1 MRIVGV
7 RKGVLAVVG
16 ALALGAAGFALA
28 DTQTVSLSSDG
39 PDPATITVAWGD
51 TLEIQNDDSVGHG
64 LTSRYPELKVDA
76 IPAGQTYTTSLTNR
90 TITYGYRQ
98 TGAKRYPGVV
108 IVHFSGHVSL
118 AARPVA
124 VARGQAVRL
133 KGVSSR
139 HHTAVLLELRA
150 GTSTTWTRL
159 KVVSSGSNG
168 GFAATVRLQR
178 GGKVR
183 ATIEA
188 GRIRSAVVAVDVK
201 PAISVSARGGRIHAR
216 VTPAGAASQLTLQ
229 CRTKGRWRQVSS
241 RATSA
246 NGSVSFP
253 VHGGTVR
260 VSALRRHL
268 AAGYAPSSSRA
279 LGGGG
284 GC

>member
-1 MRIVGV
+1 
-7 RKGVLAVVG
+7 LAVVG

-108 IVHFSGHVSL
+108 IVQFSGHVSL
-118 AARPVA
+118 GARPVA

-133 KGVSSR
+133 KGVASR
-139 HHTAVLLELRA
+139 HHTPVLLELRA

-201 PAISVSARGGRIHAR
+201 PAISVSPRGGRIHAR

-229 CRTKGRWRQVSS
+229 CRTKGRWREISS

-253 VHGGTVR
+253 AHGGTVR
-260 VSALRRHL
+260 VSARRRHL
-268 AAGYAPSSSRA
+268 AAGYAPSSSRT
-279 LGGGG
+279 LGAGS
-284 GC
+284 C

>member
-1 MRIVGV
+1 MRVAGA
-7 RKGVLAVVG
+7 RKAVLAVVG
-16 ALALGAAGFALA
+16 LLALGAAGFALA

-108 IVHFSGHVSL
+108 IVKFSGHVSL
-118 AARPVA
+118 GARPVA

-150 GTSTTWTRL
+150 GSSTTWTRL

-188 GRIRSAVVAVDVK
+188 GRIRSAAVAVDVR
-201 PAISVSARGGRIHAR
+201 PAISAAARGGRIHAR
-216 VTPAGAASQLTLQ
+216 VSPAGAASQLTLQ
-229 CRTKGRWRQVSS
+229 CRTKGRWREISS

-253 VHGGTVR
+253 ARGGTVR

-279 LGGGG
+279 LGTG

>member
-7 RKGVLAVVG
+7 RRGVLAVVG
-16 ALALGAAGFALA
+16 SLALGAAGFALA

-51 TLEIQNDDSVGHG
+51 TLEFQNDDSVGHG
-64 LTSRYPELKVDA
+64 LTSRYPELKSDV

-108 IVHFSGHVSL
+108 IVQFSGHVSL
-118 AARPVA
+118 GARPAA

-133 KGVSSR
+133 KGVASR
-139 HHTAVLLELRA
+139 HHTPVLLELRA
-150 GTSTTWTRL
+150 GSSTTWTRL

-188 GRIRSAVVAVDVK
+188 GRIRSAVVAVDVR
-201 PAISVSARGGRIHAR
+201 PAISASARGGRIHAR

-229 CRTKGRWRQVSS
+229 CRTKGRWREISS

-253 VHGGTVR
+253 AHGGTVR

-279 LGGGG
+279 LGSG